1 MSSISFDPAA
11 HIYDDFHGYPPG
23 VDRRIALAIQQTAL
37 TTGATS
43 FLEVAIGTG
52 RLALPLASLGHTY
65 TGIDISEQ
73 MLAQLASKLLARG
86 WQEQKQPWGSLADEL
101 APPAHSVQRFTQTE
115 PLASLR
121 LVISDISTLPFADAS
136 FDVAIAM
143 NVFHLVHDWQQA
155 VCEALRVLRPGGIF
169 LHCWDE
175 REHSLLEIVIQ
186 AWRDIL
192 EDLGDSSTTEPRGA
206 PVQEATSIWLRE
218 EGWPVEELCPVAWET
233 TVTPRRALKL
243 ISSRLWWRTWF
254 VPNDLFN
261 VSVQRLEAWA
271 RDFFGADQLDVPQT
285 RMDRFVI
292 HKTILS
298 SRSMTQTQ

>member
-23 VDRRIALAIQQTAL
+23 VDQRIARAIQQTAL

-43 FLEVAIGTG
+43 FLEVGIGTG

-65 TGIDISEQ
+65 TGIDISEK
-73 MLAQLASKLLARG
+73 MRAQLASKLLARG

-101 APPAHSVQRFTQTE
+101 APPAYSVQRFTQTE
-115 PLASLR
+115 PSASMRVVL
-121 LVISDISTLPFADAS
+121 SDITTLPFADAS

-143 NVFHLVHDWQQA
+143 HVFHLVHDWQQA
-155 VCEALRVLRPGGIF
+155 VREALRVLRPGGIF

-175 REHSLLEIVIQ
+175 REHSLLETVIQ
-186 AWRDIL
+186 AWRSIL

-206 PVQEATSIWLRE
+206 PVQEATSAWLRE
-218 EGWPVEELCPVAWET
+218 EGWPVEELCPVTWET
-233 TVTPRRALKL
+233 TITLRRALKL
-243 ISSRLWWRTWF
+243 ISNRLWWRTWF
-254 VPNDLFN
+254 VPNEIFN
-261 VSVQRLEAWA
+261 ASVQRLEAWA
-271 RDFFGADQLDVPQT
+271 RDSYGADQLDVPQT

-292 HKTILS
+292 HKSIVPT
-298 SRSMTQTQ
+298 RSMTQT